1 MKTYYISA
9 IMAGLACLSLYS
21 CEEKNPETPDT
32 PVVPTISISLSE
44 ARETAIDFTL
54 TPANAETVAWQIVE
68 TGTTVPGAEEII
80 SSGNQVGTETGT
92 YTADN
97 LTAGTSYIIAAAALN
112 GETYSSVAT
121 LEATTTV
128 NEPDP
133 VAPTLT
139 IESATPTRDGLT
151 FTYSQENAE
160 AISYVIVGGSDAI
173 PHADDII
180 QEGTQVDLSQNEVV
194 VEGLTPNTSYILAM
208 AAQSGSAYS
217 EVQSEHF
224 TTMFEYQIDE
234 DMDLTFTSV
243 RIDGITEGS
252 NGVSRF
258 VTTFITDDE
267 VELTTVFYADL
278 VDGSPATGTYN
289 VVSTTASN
297 AEAFEIIAGD
307 VSSSGGQYTFVKVDD
322 SNMAGVGSGSM
333 EISADSISFDFVI
346 NQYYTLSGSYAGKIA
361 APSSTIGSNMTE
373 DIFDVAFNTTEFGTT
388 FTLSTWAN
396 DPEMRINIAEKGD
409 NAGFKKGNEFRA
421 TFFINNNNGVLPDGT
436 YTVGDEL
443 ESGTFVDY
451 ADGTY
456 LIIKEPGAS
465 SSERINAPAAGGTVT
480 VSTDENGYRTV
491 SFDLYDDLGHRFTG
505 SYTGQ
510 LQ

>member
-32 PVVPTISISLSE
+32 PVMPTISISLSE

-133 VAPTLT
+133 VAPMLT

-180 QEGTQVDLSQNEVV
+180 QEGTQVDLSQNEVT

-243 RIDGITEGS
+243 RIDGISGDDNEAK
-252 NGVSRF
+252 RF
-258 VTTFITDDE
+258 VTVFTTEDGA
-267 VELTTVFYADL
+267 ELTTLFYANL
-278 VDGSPATGTYN
+278 VDESPEAGTYN
-289 VVSTTASN
+289 VVSTGTTD
-297 AEAFEIIAGD
+297 AFSIIEGEL
-307 VSSSGGQYTFVKVDD
+307 SGGSGYNTFVKVDD
-322 SNMAGVGSGSM
+322 SNLGAVVGGSM
-333 EISADSISFDFVI
+333 QIAADNITFDFVI

-373 DIFDVAFNTTEFGTT
+373 DIPDVTFNNTEFGTT

-409 NAGFKKGNEFRA
+409 NAGFTKGNEFRA

-465 SSERINAPAAGGTVT
+465 SSERINAPAASGTVT
-480 VSTDENGYRTV
+480 VSTEENGDRTV
-491 SFDLYDDLGHRFTG
+491 SFDLEDDMGHKFTG

>member
-133 VAPTLT
+133 VAPMLT

-180 QEGTQVDLSQNEVV
+180 QEGTQVDLSQNEVT

-243 RIDGITEGS
+243 RIDGISGDDNEAK
-252 NGVSRF
+252 RF
-258 VTTFITDDE
+258 VTVFTTEDGA
-267 VELTTVFYADL
+267 ELTTLFYANL
-278 VDGSPATGTYN
+278 VDESPEAGTYN
-289 VVSTTASN
+289 VVSTGTTD
-297 AEAFEIIAGD
+297 AFSIIEGEL
-307 VSSSGGQYTFVKVDD
+307 SGGSGYNTFVKVDD
-322 SNMAGVGSGSM
+322 SNLGAVVGGSM
-333 EISADSISFDFVI
+333 QIAADNITFDFVI

-373 DIFDVAFNTTEFGTT
+373 DIPDVTFNNTEFGTT

-465 SSERINAPAAGGTVT
+465 SSERINAPAASGTVT
-480 VSTDENGYRTV
+480 VSTEENGDRTV
-491 SFDLYDDLGHRFTG
+491 SFDLEDDMGHKFTG

>member
-112 GETYSSVAT
+112 GETYSIVAT

-160 AISYVIVGGSDAI
+160 AISYMVIGGSDAI

-194 VEGLTPNTSYILAM
+194 VESLMPNTSYILAV

-234 DMDLTFTSV
+234 DIELTFTSV

-258 VTTFITDDE
+258 VTTFTTDGGA
-267 VELTTVFYADL
+267 ELTVLFYANV
-278 VDGSPATGTYN
+278 VDGSPETGTYN
-289 VVSTTASN
+289 VVSTGTTDAFSVIEGDLNVGRGSN
-297 AEAFEIIAGD
+297 
-307 VSSSGGQYTFVKVDD
+307 TFVKVDD
-322 SNMAGVGSGSM
+322 SSLGAVVGGSM
-333 EISADSISFDFVI
+333 VIAADNITFDFVI

-361 APSSTIGSNMTE
+361 ARSSTIGSNMTE
-373 DIFDVAFNTTEFGTT
+373 DILNVTFNNTEFGTT

-465 SSERINAPAAGGTVT
+465 SSERINAPAASGTVT
-480 VSTDENGYRTV
+480 VSTEENGYRTV
-491 SFDLYDDLGHRFTG
+491 SFDLCDDLGHKFTG

>member
-68 TGTTVPGAEEII
+68 TGTAVPSAEEII

-97 LTAGTSYIIAAAALN
+97 LTAGTSYVIAAAALN

-133 VAPTLT
+133 VTPTLT
-139 IESATPTRDGLT
+139 IESAIPTRDGLT

-160 AISYVIVGGSDAI
+160 AISYMVIGGSDAI

-180 QEGTQVDLSQNEVV
+180 QEGTKVDLSQNEVV
-194 VEGLTPNTSYILAM
+194 VDGLTPNTSYILAV

-333 EISADSISFDFVI
+333 EISADNISFDFVI
-346 NQYYTLSGSYAGKIA
+346 NQYYTLSGSYAGNIT
-361 APSSTIGSNMTE
+361 APSSTIGSNMTG
-373 DIFDVAFNTTEFGTT
+373 DILDVAFNTTEFGTT

-421 TFFINNNNGVLPDGT
+421 TFFIDNNNGVLPDGT
-436 YTVGDEL
+436 YKVGDKL
-443 ESGTFVDY
+443 ASGTFIDY
-451 ADGTY
+451 AQGTY

-465 SSERINAPAAGGTVT
+465 SSERINAPAASGTVT
-480 VSTDENGYRTV
+480 VSTEENGYRTV
-491 SFDLYDDLGHRFTG
+491 SFDLSDDLGHKFTG

>member
-1 MKTYYISA
+1 MKTYYIPA

-21 CEEKNPETPDT
+21 CEEKNPETPDTPDT

-97 LTAGTSYIIAAAALN
+97 LTAGTSYVIAAAALN

-160 AISYVIVGGSDAI
+160 AISYVIVGGSDVI
-173 PHADDII
+173 PQADDII
-180 QEGTQVDLSQNEVV
+180 QEGTQVDPSQNEVV
-194 VEGLTPNTSYILAM
+194 VEGYTPNTSYILAV

-224 TTMFEYQIDE
+224 TTLYDYQIDE
-234 DMDLTFTSV
+234 DIELTFTSV
-243 RIDGITEGS
+243 RIDGISEGS
-252 NGVSRF
+252 NGVSI
-258 VTTFITDDE
+258 TTDE
-267 VELTTVFYADL
+267 GAELTTLFYANL
-278 VDGSPATGTYN
+278 VDESPEAGTYN
-289 VVSTTASN
+289 VVSTGTTDAFSVIEGDLNVGRGSN
-297 AEAFEIIAGD
+297 
-307 VSSSGGQYTFVKVDD
+307 TFVKVND
-322 SNMAGVGSGSM
+322 SNLGAVVGGSM
-333 EISADSISFDFVI
+333 QIAADNITFDFVI
-346 NQYYTLSGSYAGKIA
+346 NEYYTLSGSYAGNITV
-361 APSSTIGSNMTE
+361 PSSTRGSNMTG
-373 DIFDVAFNTTEFGTT
+373 DILDVTFNTTEFGTT

-409 NAGFKKGNEFRA
+409 NAGFKKGDEFRA
-421 TFFINNNNGVLPDGT
+421 TIFIDNNNGVLPDGT
-436 YTVGDEL
+436 YTVGKEL
-443 ESGTFVDY
+443 ESGTFIDY

-465 SSERINAPAAGGTVT
+465 SSERINAPAARGTVT
-480 VSTDENGYRTV
+480 VSSKTNGDRTV
-491 SFDLYDDLGHRFTG
+491 SFDLYDDVGHRFTG